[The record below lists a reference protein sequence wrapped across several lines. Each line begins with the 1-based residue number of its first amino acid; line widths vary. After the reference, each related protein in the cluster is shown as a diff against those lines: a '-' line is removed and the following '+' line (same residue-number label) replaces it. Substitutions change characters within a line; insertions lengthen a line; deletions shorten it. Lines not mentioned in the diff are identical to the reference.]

1 MVASPRICID
11 VSSLVRWT
19 GPATGMIR
27 VESELASYARR
38 QLPEAI
44 WCFYD
49 IGSNTFRSLSTAWAD
64 KLVSSRARLAPPSPV
79 RTGWVRY
86 VPDRTR
92 VLIAL
97 ERLRLTTGR
106 RELAWALD
114 RLQRVLLSLRGHRFP
129 IDDEAGER
137 LSLVPF
143 DMAIGEPLALGK
155 GDIVLSAS
163 SDWWTRD
170 AAAIARLKQ
179 QAQFRLAVLC
189 YDIIPL
195 LFPQFFPEADVE
207 RFRSHWEEMFRAADL
222 VIVNARRTKIDIEE
236 YCAGRGLQLAAELAV
251 VPLGCDLPT
260 GNGGDGGRL
269 RPGLE
274 RDRYALFVSTIEP
287 RKNHRLLLSVWREL
301 IANHVV
307 EDGAFKLVFVGRRG
321 WMNDEV
327 QSQLD
332 SGALA
337 GSVMHIEHVDDRE
350 LAVLYAN
357 AAFCVYPSRYEGFGL
372 PVVEAVAHGKAVI
385 ASDGGALAE
394 LVGDVAPCLSPDD
407 AQGWYRQ
414 MADWIQFPEHRK
426 AAATRI
432 AGGLRLHTWS
442 DVAAEMIAVARKTR
456 QPNGALQRDET
467 R

>member
-1 MVASPRICID
+1 MPASPRICID

-27 VESELASYARR
+27 VESELAACARR
-38 QLPEAI
+38 QLPDAI

-49 IGSNTFRSLSTAWAD
+49 IGTNTFRSVSKAWAD
-64 KLVSSRARLAPPSPV
+64 KLVSSSARLAPQSPA
-79 RTGWVRY
+79 RAGWVRY
-86 VPDRTR
+86 MPDRTR
-92 VLIAL
+92 VLMAL
-97 ERLRLTTGR
+97 ERLRLTAGR

-114 RLQRVLLSLRGHRFP
+114 RLQRLLLSLRSHRFP

-137 LSLVPF
+137 LALVPF
-143 DMAIGEPLALGK
+143 DMAIGEPLTLGQ
-155 GDIVLSAS
+155 GDVVLSAS

-170 AAAIARLKQ
+170 AAAIACLKR
-179 QAQFRLAVLC
+179 QAKFRLVVLC

-195 LFPQFFPEADVE
+195 LFPQFFPEADVA
-207 RFRSHWEEMFRAADL
+207 RFRTYWEEMFRSADL
-222 VIVNARRTKIDIEE
+222 VIVNARRTKIDIEN
-236 YCAGRGLQLAAELAV
+236 YCAGRALQPAELAV

-287 RKNHRLLLSVWREL
+287 RKNHRLLLSVWRDL

-307 EDGAFKLVFVGRRG
+307 EDGGFKLVFVGRRG

-332 SGALA
+332 GGALG

-357 AAFCVYPSRYEGFGL
+357 AAFCLYPSRYEGFGL

-385 ASDGGALAE
+385 VSNGGALAE
-394 LVGDVAPCLSPDD
+394 LATDVAPCLSPDD

-414 MADWIQFPEHRK
+414 IADWIQFPEHRK
-426 AAATRI
+426 AAAQRI
-432 AGGLRLHTWS
+432 AGGLKLHTWS
-442 DVAAEMIAVARKTR
+442 EVAAEMIALARGT
-456 QPNGALQRDET
+456 G
-467 R
+467 